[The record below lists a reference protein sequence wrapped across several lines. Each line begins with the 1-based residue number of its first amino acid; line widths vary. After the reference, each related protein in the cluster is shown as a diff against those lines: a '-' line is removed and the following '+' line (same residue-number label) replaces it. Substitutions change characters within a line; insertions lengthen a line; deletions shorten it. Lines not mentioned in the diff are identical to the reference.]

1 MEYWN
6 QACHFL
12 ISLNFVVG
20 YCVFVSLVASY
31 GALVLSRGIKQP
43 RVWVQQATAKLQ
55 TYSGEEEFAHK
66 FNEFNEWVL
75 SSGLGGLWSEF
86 KETLVLP
93 GPMGEPIVYNT
104 DQSGCCFNLDS
115 IVSHRLN
122 LKFFGAV
129 PNYLTG
135 FGILGTFIGLV
146 GGITIAGK
154 GLASGNSV
162 ELQASLQGLLSGASL
177 AFWTSIFGLL
187 TSILFSAFE
196 KKIVHGL
203 EGDILKWNEEL
214 DGRIRRL
221 TIESLGYEQS
231 LQTKRQTEYL
241 ESFATEVAIN
251 LSNAI
256 DQGVNQKLV
265 PVLDRLASEVQ
276 GMRQDRSDTND
287 SMLRDVVERFTQSMT
302 GAAGQEIASLSNTL
316 GEMNK
321 SLAPLVGQMG
331 EAQREMQGAAAFIA
345 EQVRESYAT
354 GSQAF
359 SQGIQNAIEALGN
372 SVHEAGQTLN
382 GDMKSAF
389 DDAAQRLR
397 ETVGA
402 MDNSVESVRA
412 AGAVSADVVD
422 KAKTLL
428 DEFHKVTDTVQT
440 LGQRFD
446 GGVQGVQRA
455 TDNLAE
461 TARSIQDAGTKAV
474 AGMDALHQGL
484 ARYEEMQKR
493 LQEIWHDYSN
503 RFTDVDKTLENV
515 FRQLDGGMNA
525 FAESTSVYLG
535 QLDEHSG
542 KALDTLA
549 AAIKELQDTVEELT
563 EALENTRR
571 DMRA

>member
-1 MEYWN
+1 M
-6 QACHFL
+6 
-12 ISLNFVVG
+12 
-20 YCVFVSLVASY
+20 
-31 GALVLSRGIKQP
+31 
-43 RVWVQQATAKLQ
+43 
-55 TYSGEEEFAHK
+55 SGEEEFAYN
-66 FNEFNEWVL
+66 FSEFSEWMRT
-75 SSGLGGLWSEF
+75 SSGLEGLWTEF
-86 KETLVLP
+86 QETLVLP
-93 GPMGEPIVYNT
+93 GPMGDPVIYNT
-104 DQSGCCFNLDS
+104 DQSGCCFNLHT
-115 IVSHRLN
+115 IVPRRLN
-122 LKFFGAV
+122 LKFYGAV

-135 FGILGTFIGLV
+135 MGILGTFLGLV
-146 GGITIAGK
+146 GGITIASK
-154 GLASGNSV
+154 GLASGDSSQ
-162 ELQASLQGLLSGASL
+162 LQQSLQGLLSGASL
-177 AFWTSIFGLL
+177 AFL
-187 TSILFSAFE
+187 TSIGGLVASIVFSVFE
-196 KKIVHGL
+196 KSKVHGL

-214 DGRIRRL
+214 DSRIKRL

-412 AGAVSADVVD
+412 AGAVTADVVD